1 MIYFAYDLL
10 KSKELLE
17 IENALMDSVEYVER

>member
-1 MIYFAYDLL
+1 MIYFAYDLS
-10 KSKELLE
+10 KSKELHE